1 MPAIRLDPDVYRAF
15 LRMFNLLSPP
25 DALLADGDLMM
36 RVLAIYQGREERPPE
51 PSAGP
56 DRATLIAAAR
66 TAA

>member
-1 MPAIRLDPDVYRAF
+1 M
-15 LRMFNLLSPP
+15 LSPP

-51 PSAGP
+51 PSVGP